1 MTPSPNEQRSNRIY
15 AIILVKNYTDISDP
29 RNLPKGVIIKA
40 KVNGNSL
47 ELDGW
52 GIFYR
57 Q

>member
-1 MTPSPNEQRSNRIY
+1 MKSEI
-15 AIILVKNYTDISDP
+15 
-29 RNLPKGVIIKA
+29 KGVIIKA

-52 GIFYR
+52 GSFYR